1 MLAPM
6 DAERLRRQLGEADE
20 HVAQG
25 VRHVAEQW
33 NLIMR
38 LERQGRDTAAA
49 RALLALLEESRNL
62 HMADRDR
69 LLRTLK
75 EYSPAEDG
83 TPPS

>member
-1 MLAPM
+1 LISSVPAIDK
-6 DAERLRRQLGEADE
+6 DADGLPPLQKNFNAAR
-20 HVAQG
+20 VASF
-25 VRHVAEQW
+25 

-49 RALLALLEESRNL
+49 RALLALLEESLNL

-69 LLRTLK
+69 LLRALK

-83 TPPS
+83 TPPG